1 MQALDEV
8 YQAEERRMDARFGM
22 LASVLANCH
31 RGKGRRPFKPEDFMP
46 KERPRT
52 PEELESRINRFAR
65 AMNARVIHPD
75 NS

>member
-8 YQAEERRMDARFGM
+8 YQAEERRMDARFAL

-31 RGKGRRPFKPEDFMP
+31 RGKNKRPFTTEDFMP

-52 PEELESRINRFAR
+52 QEQLESRINRFAR
-65 AMNARVIHPD
+65 SMNARVIKVEA
-75 NS
+75 